1 MRGEQRWKARRIAAR
16 HAAFGRNAIDPRV
29 TPRRRETRPV
39 ARRIVVMHEPEI
51 ELCFRVQPQSFE
63 RREKRVV
70 RAVLWHRHMKILDRA
85 AHAGAD
91 GVRHLD
97 HDPHVLWLDEMLIGR
112 AAIAEVIA
120 ELHCTWHRVAD
131 AGQYIER
138 LRAEIDR
145 PRLVIAFPGQY
156 LLAHTPL
163 DS

>member
-1 MRGEQRWKARRIAAR
+1 MRGEQRWQARRIAAR
-16 HAAFGRNAIDPRV
+16 HAAFGRNATDPRV
-29 TPRRRETRPV
+29 TPRGRETSPV

-51 ELCFRVQPQSFE
+51 ELRFGVQPQSFE

-70 RAVLWHRHMKILDRA
+70 RAVLWHRHMKILDRT

-120 ELHCTWHRVAD
+120 ELHCTWHRIAD
-131 AGQYIER
+131 AGQDIER
-138 LRAEIDR
+138 LGAEIDR
-145 PRLVIAFPGQY
+145 ARLVIAFPGQY
-156 LLAHTPL
+156 LLADIPL
-163 DS
+163 DL